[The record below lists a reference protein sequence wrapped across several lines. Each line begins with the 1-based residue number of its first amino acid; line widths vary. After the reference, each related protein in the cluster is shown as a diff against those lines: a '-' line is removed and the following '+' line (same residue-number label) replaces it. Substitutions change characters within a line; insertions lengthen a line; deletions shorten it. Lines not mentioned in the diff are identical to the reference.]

1 MKKYDLI
8 SIGTGSVISI
18 VEAMIQE
25 NPKIKVAV
33 IDKDEPGGICLTR
46 GCIPSKLL
54 LYPAELVR
62 NAEEARKFG
71 IDSEIKNIDFRKV
84 MERMRNIIYEDINRI
99 RQGLSNSKNVDYYP
113 EVAEFIGPY
122 TLKVGNETITSKMI
136 FLCTGSKP
144 TIPPIKGIEEAGYLT
159 SDTILKLN
167 ELPESIAIV
176 GGGYIAA
183 EYSHF
188 LSSMGAQVTVIGRN
202 PQFIPEEEPEVSG
215 LAKRELGK
223 HVTIY
228 TNYEVREA
236 EATSEGKKKLVAVN
250 RETGEKL
257 EVIADEIMIA
267 TGRGSLSDIL
277 HPEKAGIKTDRK
289 GWIVVNEYLETS
301 QPNVWALGDANGKYP
316 FKHVANYESAIV
328 YHNAVLKRNVKVD
341 YHAVPHA
348 VFTYP
353 EIAAVGLGEKEAIE
367 KYGANKLLMG
377 FYRYEDTAKGEAM
390 DAKDYFVKV
399 IVERGTMKILGAH
412 IIGPYA
418 SVLIHEIIPLMY
430 THEQSAKPILDG
442 MHIHPAL
449 SEVVERAFRSL
460 LPPEHYHHLIEHHY
474 QLPI

>member
-1 MKKYDLI
+1 MKQYDVI
-8 SIGTGSVISI
+8 SIGTGSAMGI
-18 VEAMIQE
+18 VEAMINE
-25 NPKIKVAV
+25 NPKIRAAV

-62 NAEEARKFG
+62 TVEKARTFG
-71 IDSEIKNIDFRKV
+71 IDSEIKKVDFKKV
-84 MERMRNIIYEDINRI
+84 MERMRNVIYRDINNI
-99 RQGLSNSKNVDYYP
+99 RQGLSHSKHVDYYP
-113 EVAEFIGPY
+113 EAAEFVAPY
-122 TLKVGNETITSKMI
+122 TLKVGKETITAKMI
-136 FLCTGSKP
+136 LLGTGSKP
-144 TIPPIKGIEEAGYLT
+144 AIPPIMGIEKTGYLT
-159 SDTILKLN
+159 SDTILKIS
-167 ELPESIAIV
+167 ELPKSIVIV

-202 PQFIPEEEPEVSG
+202 PQFIPEEEPEVSA
-215 LAKRELGK
+215 LAQRELGK
-223 HVTIY
+223 HLKIY
-228 TNYEVREA
+228 ANHEAREA
-236 EATSEGKKKLVAVN
+236 KVTSDGKKRLVAVN
-250 RETGEKL
+250 RETEEQL
-257 EVIADEIMIA
+257 EVTADELLIA
-267 TGRGSLSDIL
+267 TGRVALSDVL
-277 HPEKAGIKTDRK
+277 HPEKGGIKTDTH

-316 FKHVANYESAIV
+316 FKHVANHEATIV
-328 YHNAVLKRNVKVD
+328 YYNAVLKKNVKVD

-353 EIAAVGLGEKEAIE
+353 EIASVGMGEKEAIE
-367 KYGANKLLMG
+367 KYGADKLLIG

-390 DAKDYFVKV
+390 DAKDCFVKV

-430 THEQSAKPILDG
+430 TAEQNSKPILEA

-449 SEVVERAFRSL
+449 SEVVDRAFRSL
-460 LPPEHYHHLIEHHY
+460 MPPEHYHHLIEHHY
-474 QLPI
+474 KLLT